1 MNEHHGAPRHGGL
14 DSFFALLRR
23 PGIVRVSE
31 GKWFAGVATG
41 LARWLGV
48 DPLVVRAGFI
58 LFGIF
63 FGMGIALYL
72 VLWLLLPAEDGSLSI
87 ERALRQGDGGSIFLL
102 IVTLLAV
109 FGGSGPGW
117 QNDWTG
123 LRVVGFIALGAAV
136 WWVLTRQDQ
145 GRGAWPSTGST
156 GSTGSTSWAP
166 PGGASLPQAAGPQ
179 SEPGSASTASV
190 ASTAPQTQPSAAGTV
205 PRSAW
210 DHVPTGEDSATAAP
224 SWQGAP
230 PPAPVSVAP
239 RPPAPPRPTTPVIG
253 FAAGAVILGLA
264 LVAAAL
270 TSTIADRAGW
280 PGNHVSLGM
289 AAALAAI
296 GLGALVAGAT
306 GRRSG
311 WIAPFAILGI
321 LATLVSSV
329 SPIGLR
335 EPWRVGEQSY
345 SPTSIATAGPYELG
359 VGEMRVDLTGAKLDG
374 DSASVQT
381 IRASVGMGELR
392 LTLPDDVAV
401 RVETS
406 ARLGGLTARGS
417 IESPDSAIDGGGI
430 DFQRTFDYGSGATQL
445 VIEAEVGVGHITI
458 ERD

>member
-1 MNEHHGAPRHGGL
+1 MNEHHGAPHSSGL

-117 QNDWTG
+117 QDEWAG

-136 WWVLTRQDQ
+136 WWVLTRHDQ
-145 GRGAWPSTGST
+145 GQGFRPSTG
-156 GSTGSTSWAP
+156 WAP
-166 PGGASLPQAAGPQ
+166 PAGGATLPQSAGPQ
-179 SEPGSASTASV
+179 TGSEPGSEPASASM
-190 ASTAPQTQPSAAGTV
+190 ASQASQASPAGTV

-210 DHVPTGEDSATAAP
+210 TTAPAGEDSATIAP
-224 SWQGAP
+224 SWQSPP
-230 PPAPVSVAP
+230 PPAPATVAP
-239 RPPAPPRPTTPVIG
+239 RPVAPPRPTTPVLG
-253 FAAGAVILGLA
+253 FASGAIILGLA
-264 LVAAAL
+264 LVAGAL
-270 TSTIADRAGW
+270 TTTLADQANW

-289 AAALAAI
+289 AAALAVI

-311 WIAPFAILGI
+311 WIAPFAVIGI
-321 LATLVSSV
+321 FATMISSV

-345 SPTSIATAGPYELG
+345 SPTSVATAGPYELG
-359 VGEMRVDLTGAKLDG
+359 VGEMRVDLSGAAVDQ
-374 DSASVQT
+374 DPASVQT
-381 IRASVGMGELR
+381 IRASVGLGELR

-401 RVETS
+401 RVETN
-406 ARLGGLTARGS
+406 ARVGGLTARGS
-417 IESPDSAIDGGGI
+417 AESPDGTIDGGGI
-430 DFQRTFDYGSGATQL
+430 DFQRTFDYGAGPTQL